1 LIHPLSP
8 EQKMPQDYQ
17 ENLPK
22 CKERLAQLETCFK
35 INSLLNSQLELD
47 KLLDTIMQSA
57 KQVAKADACSLL
69 LLDSDT
75 GDLNIQI
82 ALSSV
87 GEKLKEVGKTRQ
99 IKIGQGIA
107 GTVAQTGETI
117 LIKDA
122 YQHPNFNPSY
132 DKETGFKTGAILCS
146 PLSVKGETIGV
157 CQVIHHRDSGKI
169 FSESDKT
176 LFQMFCEIAAIAVQT
191 ARSHQAIVN
200 MKRMERD
207 MELSRSVQE
216 SFLPSEV
223 PKVPGFAFGAKTLP
237 AREVGGDY
245 FDFIP
250 FGQEMLGIVIGD
262 VSGKGVPAALLMARL
277 MSDFRYV
284 SQKDPNPGPTL
295 EGVNKV
301 LCENAKGGMFT
312 TAVYLLLNL
321 KKKTLKVANAGHPSL
336 IFINSEKKLEEK
348 CPAGGPPLGILPSA
362 KYPEEEVIIRQGDR
376 ILLYT
381 DGAIEPKDNQNN
393 QFGLE
398 RLCDILLSEPGSL
411 EDLIA
416 MIHKR
421 INNFVGDAS
430 QFDDLT
436 ILTFD
441 VL

>member
-1 LIHPLSP
+1 
-8 EQKMPQDYQ
+8 MPQDYQ

-22 CKERLAQLETCFK
+22 CKERLAQLETCFQV
-35 INSLLNSQLELD
+35 NSLLNSQLELD

-69 LLDSDT
+69 LLDPET
-75 GDLNIQI
+75 GELNIQI

-87 GEKLKEVGKTRQ
+87 GEKLKEVGKIRQ
-99 IKIGQGIA
+99 IKVGQGIA

-122 YQHPNFNPSY
+122 YEHPNFNPSY

-146 PLSVKGETIGV
+146 PLHVKGETIGV
-157 CQVIHHRDSGKI
+157 CQVIHHRDSGKT
-169 FSESDKT
+169 FYENDKT
-176 LFQMFCEIAAIAVQT
+176 LFQMFCESAALAVQN

-223 PKVPGFAFGAKTLP
+223 PEVPGFAFGAKTLP

-250 FGQEMLGIVIGD
+250 FGQEKLGIVIGD

-312 TAVYLLLNL
+312 TAVYLLLDL

-336 IFINSEKKLEEK
+336 IYKNSDKKLEEK
-348 CPAGGPPLGILPSA
+348 CPAGGPPLGIIPTA
-362 KYPEEEVIIRQGDR
+362 KYPEEEIIIHQGDR

-381 DGAIEPKDNQNN
+381 DGAVEPKDNQNN

-398 RLCDILLSEPGSL
+398 RLCDILLNETGSL

-416 MIHKR
+416 LVHKR
-421 INNFVGDAS
+421 INDFVGDAS

>member
-1 LIHPLSP
+1 MH
-8 EQKMPQDYQ
+8 QDFK

-22 CKERLAQLETCFK
+22 CRERLEQLETCFR

-47 KLLDTIMQSA
+47 KLLDIIMQSA

-69 LLDSDT
+69 LLDSET
-75 GDLNIQI
+75 GDLNIHI
-82 ALSSV
+82 ALSAV
-87 GEKLKEVGKTRQ
+87 GEKLKEVGK
-99 IKIGQGIA
+99 IKQLKVGQGIA
-107 GTVAQTGETI
+107 GAVAQTGKTI
-117 LIKDA
+117 IVKDA
-122 YQHPNFNPSY
+122 YEHPNFNPSY

-146 PLSVKGETIGV
+146 PLTVKGEVIGV
-157 CQVIHHRDSGKI
+157 CQVIHHRDSKKV
-169 FSESDKT
+169 FTESDQT
-176 LFQMFCEIAAIAVQT
+176 LFQMFCESSALAVRNS
-191 ARSHQAIVN
+191 RSHQAIIN

-216 SFLPSEV
+216 SFLPSQV
-223 PKVPGFAFGAKTLP
+223 PIVPGYAFGAKTLP

-250 FGQEMLGIVIGD
+250 FSDDKLGIIVGD

-277 MSDFRYV
+277 MSDFRYI
-284 SQKDPNPGPTL
+284 SQKNPNPGPTL
-295 EGVNKV
+295 EAVNKA

-312 TAVYLLLNL
+312 TAVYLLLDL

-336 IFINSEKKLEEK
+336 IYKNSENKLEEK

-362 KYPEEEVIIRQGDR
+362 KYPEEEIRVYKGDR

-381 DGAIEPKDNQNN
+381 DGAVEPKDNQNN
-393 QFGLE
+393 QFGLD
-398 RLCDILLSEPGSL
+398 RLYDILLKETGPL

-416 MIHKR
+416 LIHEE
-421 INNFVGDAS
+421 INDFVGDAS